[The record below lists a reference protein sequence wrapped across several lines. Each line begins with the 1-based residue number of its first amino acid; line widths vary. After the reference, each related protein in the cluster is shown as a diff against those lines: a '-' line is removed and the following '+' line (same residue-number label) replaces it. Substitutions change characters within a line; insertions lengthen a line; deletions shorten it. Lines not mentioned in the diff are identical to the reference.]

1 MRYKLLVLISSA
13 LVFSQTSA
21 SNQCCVAQPLQGGV
35 EVNVQL
41 PQINYNLIGQ
51 QPEKID
57 TPQAQTPFKQDCLCF
72 NHQNVSLQNID
83 GRWQVVDGSH
93 WLLNFNGQKENAQL
107 AVDII
112 KRYKLSNICF
122 VGRGAFGVPVSN
134 IMQYFLTDSGIPEGP
149 FQGEDAIYFDP
160 KNIRA
165 EQANGTWKV
174 IEGKDH
180 WMLDFGTNKEKAQEA
195 VQIIQ
200 YYGFTY
206 MCFVGRPG
214 APMMY
219 FRK

>member
-1 MRYKLLVLISSA
+1 MVLRNNFFVLLSSA
-13 LVFSQTSA
+13 FLITQAFVL
-21 SNQCCVAQPLQGGV
+21 NQSCLAQPLEGGV

-51 QPEKID
+51 QAEKVD
-57 TPQAQTPFKQDCLCF
+57 TPENKVPFKQDCLCF
-72 NHQNVSLQNID
+72 NHQTVSLQNID

-93 WLLNFNGQKENAQL
+93 WLLNFNGQKENAQT

-112 KRYKLSNICF
+112 KRYKLNNICF
-122 VGRGAFGVPVSN
+122 VGRGAPGVSN
-134 IMQYFLTDSGIPEGP
+134 IMQYFLTDGGIPEGP
-149 FQGEDAIYFDP
+149 FKGEDAIYFDP
-160 KNIRA
+160 KTIRA
-165 EQANGTWKV
+165 EQAQGTWKV

-180 WMLDFGTNKEKAQEA
+180 WMLDFGTNKEKAEEA
-195 VQIIQ
+195 VKVIQ
-200 YYGFTY
+200 FYGFTY